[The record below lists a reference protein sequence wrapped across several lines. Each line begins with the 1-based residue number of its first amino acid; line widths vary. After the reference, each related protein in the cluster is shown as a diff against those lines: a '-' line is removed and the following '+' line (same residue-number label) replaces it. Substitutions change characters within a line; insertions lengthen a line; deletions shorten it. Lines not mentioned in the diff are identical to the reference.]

1 MFYIFWFIF
10 QLLLLRWFVKLIVS
24 IVRSFSPRQQEGDS
38 CTQSNRDGNGSGY
51 GRSERRADHSSWEDF
66 FGSFTENGTGS
77 GNTGSYNRGNYGST
91 GSGNTGG
98 YNRGNYGST
107 GSGNTGSYNRS
118 YTGRGGYGNSGGY
131 GYSGGHYG
139 NAGGVFGTASALSKA
154 YRTLGV
160 DSSASDS
167 EIKSAYKKLALKY
180 HPDRYA
186 NSDSKVQKGAEE
198 QFKKINEAYQVVKKN
213 RGLD

>member
-66 FGSFTENGTGS
+66 FGSFTENG
-77 GNTGSYNRGNYGST
+77 
-91 GSGNTGG
+91 
-98 YNRGNYGST
+98 T

-186 NSDSKVQKGAEE
+186 NSDSKVQKGGGRAVQEN
-198 QFKKINEAYQVVKKN
+198 Q
-213 RGLD
+213 